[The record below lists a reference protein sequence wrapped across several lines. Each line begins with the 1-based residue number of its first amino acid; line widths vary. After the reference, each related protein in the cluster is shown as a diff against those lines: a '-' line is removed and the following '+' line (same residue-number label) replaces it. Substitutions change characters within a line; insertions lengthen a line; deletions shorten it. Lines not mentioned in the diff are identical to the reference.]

1 MYIKKKKSRNFFCP
15 ELDKIAFKK
24 WFQET
29 LPMGLNIL
37 NVKWTKMLYFQEKKD
52 SAKCIFLVP
61 DLEKMGLHILNLK

>member
-37 NVKWTKMLYFQEKKD
+37 NVK
-52 SAKCIFLVP
+52 
-61 DLEKMGLHILNLK
+61 